1 MPAAGSGTLACCLTE
16 VPDVWGWVPGAPW
29 HDRDQTVW
37 RTHMYTTGGATLV
50 PYAWP
55 PPGGGGG
62 HLAATAPTVGEGAD
76 ETGWTGP
83 LDWILPSL
91 SLALYG

>member
-1 MPAAGSGTLACCLTE
+1 MPAAGSATLVCCLTE
-16 VPDVWGWVPGAPW
+16 VPDVWEWVPGAPW
-29 HDRDQTVW
+29 HDRGADRVADAHVYDW
-37 RTHMYTTGGATLV
+37 GATLV

-76 ETGWTGP
+76 ETGP

-91 SLALYG
+91 SLASSG